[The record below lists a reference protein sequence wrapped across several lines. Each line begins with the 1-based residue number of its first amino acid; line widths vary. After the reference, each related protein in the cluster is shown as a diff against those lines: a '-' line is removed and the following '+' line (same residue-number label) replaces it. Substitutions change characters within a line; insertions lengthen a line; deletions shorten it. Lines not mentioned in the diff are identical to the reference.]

1 MDALDGNAIAGTLAV
16 LFGTEMTTATG
27 TCANC
32 GSRRLVG
39 EFAVYLRAPGI
50 VARCRTCDNV
60 LMVIVDVR
68 GMTCLDL
75 AGLQDLDTGAT

>member
-32 GSRRLVG
+32 GSRRFVG

-50 VARCRTCDNV
+50 VVRCRTCDNV

-75 AGLQDLDTGAT
+75 AGLRDLETGAT